1 MFLTFWPATAN
12 CSANPVIAASESFNL
27 ESAISYSR
35 LIASKLLCEVVNSN
49 LMRSQS
55 AETFA
60 TSASQLEVNTEI
72 FSIKLAFCEVA
83 TNSVIS
89 VNAVNLP
96 SEPALSFSVDCNL
109 SVNNFNSASAD
120 FKSPFNLLN

>member
-1 MFLTFWPATAN
+1 
-12 CSANPVIAASESFNL
+12 
-27 ESAISYSR
+27 
-35 LIASKLLCEVVNSN
+35 
-49 LMRSQS
+49 MRSQS

-60 TSASQLEVNTEI
+60 TSASQLDVNTEI
-72 FSIKLAFCEVA
+72 FSIKLAFCDAA

-96 SEPALSFSVDCNL
+96 SEPALNFSVDCNL
-109 SVNNFNSASAD
+109 SVNTFNSASAD